1 MNRLGFFLGGS
12 LAILASGSILA
23 DCTSKRAAIAETA
36 PTSNYIIDASN
47 EVVIDTTTG
56 LMWKMCLE
64 GLSGSDCTTGSVSQV
79 TFSGAGGAASIVDS
93 ANSNQFAGY
102 ADWRL
107 PNIKE
112 LRTTVEE
119 QCRQPAFNEE
129 VFPNV
134 PGSGYVF
141 SSTPRSYRETGEVF
155 FWALAVQQGNLY
167 PFAINSGGVGRT
179 TSAYVR
185 LVRNAH

>member
-1 MNRLGFFLGGS
+1 MIRLKVFLGS
-12 LAILASGSILA
+12 SFLLFTSISVFA
-23 DCTSKRAAIAETA
+23 ECSSKRAIIAETA
-36 PTSNYIIDASN
+36 PTSNYIVDTSR
-47 EVVIDTTTG
+47 EVVTDTTTG

-64 GLSGSDCTTGSVSQV
+64 GLSGTDCTSGSVASV
-79 TFSGAGGAASIVDS
+79 TFSGATTLVDD
-93 ANSNQFAGY
+93 ANTAMFAGY
-102 ADWRL
+102 DNWRL

-141 SSTPRSYRETGEVF
+141 SNTPRSYRETGEI
-155 FWALAVQQGNLY
+155 WLWLITTAQGALY
-167 PFAINSGGVGRT
+167 PYGVNSSGSGA
-179 TSAYVR
+179 TSSSHVR
-185 LVRNAH
+185 LVRNAQ